1 MIQFFF
7 IFSEW
12 GILILRSV
20 LGLILVVNGWPK
32 IKDLKQN
39 ALKFS
44 EMGFRPG
51 IFWGTLVALAEFV
64 GGIALITGFLTQIF
78 AFIIAIQFVVILLSV
93 KRRAK
98 FTELQFD
105 LLILASAL
113 ILVALGGG
121 GYSLDNF
128 FGLLLY

>member
-32 IKDLKQN
+32 IKDLKQS

-113 ILVALGGG
+113 TLIALGGG
-121 GYSLDNF
+121 SYSLDNF